1 MWLSEG
7 GAVLAEPSW
16 DTGSQ
21 AGALSPSCPTFRF
34 ERVSGD
40 LPGQQITSG
49 DGPIQVVKEQLSRIW
64 RERSQSILAVLE
76 KEALATALSGKR
88 QARIL

>member
-21 AGALSPSCPTFRF
+21 AGTLSPSCPTFRF

-49 DGPIQVVKEQLSRIW
+49 DGPIQVVKERAQPN
-64 RERSQSILAVLE
+64 LA
-76 KEALATALSGKR
+76 
-88 QARIL
+88 

>member
-1 MWLSEG
+1 MFFHGWVLWWLSEG
-7 GAVLAEPSW
+7 GHSFNAMALQAPLKPPW

-21 AGALSPSCPTFRF
+21 AGALSPSSPTFRF

-49 DGPIQVVKEQLSRIW
+49 DGPIHIVKEQLSQIW
-64 RERSQSILAVLE
+64 RE
-76 KEALATALSGKR
+76 
-88 QARIL
+88 